1 MTAMLAFY
9 DLYMNLTLF
18 PDIITVLLILGKNW
32 LKYGQNRVRK
42 AKMPG
47 RFSPYF
53 CLMRKNVVVIG
64 GGIIGLSSAYY
75 LQKAGHQ
82 VTVLDRSDFMDNC
95 SYGNCG
101 YVCPSHFIPLA
112 TPGIVRQGLKWM
124 LNSQSPFYVQ
134 PRLNRSLIDWGVKF
148 MKSATPEHVDRSAV
162 PLKDIA
168 VLSQFEYENTWLPL
182 PHFDFAYQHKGL
194 LEIFQTQAAAEH
206 AHHTVEKAHELG
218 LDVDLLDHNALQE
231 KEPHTRINGLGA
243 IFFKCDGHLYPDK
256 LMRGLISLLKSS
268 GVELIPNQEVVRV
281 ETGNGAVRRLITPT
295 RSFEAETVIVATGS
309 WSREMAAL
317 LDTRLPLV
325 PGRGYSVTLEDS
337 PYHVNYP
344 AILVEG
350 RAAITPMDGN
360 KIRFGGTMEIT
371 STNTPPRYARV
382 QGILNAVK
390 RFFPEFDVPMP
401 PAEKIWYG
409 YRPCSADGLPYIGR
423 IKKYNNVVIAT
434 GHSMLG
440 LSLGAGTGRLV
451 SELVDER
458 PTSID
463 LTPFAVERFG

>member
-1 MTAMLAFY
+1 M
-9 DLYMNLTLF
+9 
-18 PDIITVLLILGKNW
+18 G
-32 LKYGQNRVRK
+32 
-42 AKMPG
+42 
-47 RFSPYF
+47 
-53 CLMRKNVVVIG
+53 KNVVVIG

-134 PRLNRSLIDWGVKF
+134 PRLSRSLIDWGMKF
-148 MKSATPEHVDRSAV
+148 MKSATAEHVERSAV

-168 VLSQFEYENTWLPL
+168 ELSQYEYEHTWLPL
-182 PHFDFAYQHKGL
+182 PHFDFAYEHKGL
-194 LEIFQTQAAAEH
+194 LEIFQTPAAAEH
-206 AHHTVEKAHELG
+206 ARHTVEKGHELG
-218 LDVDLLDHNALQE
+218 LDVELLDAAALQA
-231 KEPHTRINGLGA
+231 KEPHTKVNGLGA
-243 IFFKCDGHLYPDK
+243 IFFKCDAHLFPNK
-256 LMRGLISLLKSS
+256 LMRGLLRLLSDS
-268 GVELIPNQEVVRV
+268 GVHLIPNQEVRGF
-281 ETGNGAVRRLITPT
+281 EKGDGAVRRLITPGEV
-295 RSFEAETVIVATGS
+295 FDADTVVVATGS

-317 LDTRLPLV
+317 LDTHLPLV

-371 STNTPPRYARV
+371 STDTPPRYARV
-382 QGILNAVK
+382 QGILNAVR

-401 PAEKIWYG
+401 PREKIWYG

-423 IKKYNNVVIAT
+423 IKKYRNVVVAT

-451 SELVDER
+451 SEVVDER
-458 PTSID
+458 VPSID
-463 LTPFAVERFG
+463 LAPFAVERFG